1 METRQVCFPA
11 FDQVFQL
18 MQTVGGTLTHLVDIY
33 ICKFDKDETGSW
45 INYKIVLFI
54 RANEEDV
61 ARSVYNIHSLDTV
74 CTDSA
79 KYRSVRS
86 DYGDAED
93 VAIL

>member
-1 METRQVCFPA
+1 
-11 FDQVFQL
+11 
-18 MQTVGGTLTHLVDIY
+18 
-33 ICKFDKDETGSW
+33 
-45 INYKIVLFI
+45 VLFI